1 MYWVCGQIELD
12 YKNLIYRRFWLNQIL
27 NLKLCQMR
35 LLRVF
40 LFIVLVGESSIIILV
55 SLSQTACFVKLPS
68 QLSRETW
75 WAVELATS
83 ENKSPNV
90 LARVKLYPNSYVI
103 QLKDNGFGSY

>member
-55 SLSQTACFVKLPS
+55 SLS
-68 QLSRETW
+68 
-75 WAVELATS
+75 
-83 ENKSPNV
+83 
-90 LARVKLYPNSYVI
+90 
-103 QLKDNGFGSY
+103 